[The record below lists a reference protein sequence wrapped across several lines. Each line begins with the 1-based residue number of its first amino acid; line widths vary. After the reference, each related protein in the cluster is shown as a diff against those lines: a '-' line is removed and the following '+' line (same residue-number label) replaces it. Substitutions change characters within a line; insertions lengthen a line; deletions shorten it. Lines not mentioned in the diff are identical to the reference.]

1 MRWDDVP
8 DNVRG
13 GIFILLAGG
22 LFSIM
27 VALIKLVGARIHVTE
42 ILFFRQTTMMLLA
55 LPALIHG
62 LPGTL
67 KSARVDLQVV
77 RVIAAFAAMLLG
89 FSAVINLPL
98 ADATTIS
105 FSKSFFITA
114 LAILL
119 LGEVVGIR
127 RWAALAAGF
136 CGVLIVAW
144 PQGSDSFNIY
154 GVMAIMSAAA
164 VGLVMVIIRK
174 LSQVDHPVT
183 ILSYQAVGVGLLMVP
198 PTIWFW
204 IAPTLTELLLLI
216 AIGVV
221 SALGQYLNILGLRS
235 GEASAVAPLEYV
247 RLIYVIALGYLIFDE
262 WPEPRV
268 FLGAAII
275 IGATV
280 YTLHRERRTASKLA
294 GCRDANPL

>member
-1 MRWDDVP
+1 
-8 DNVRG
+8 
-13 GIFILLAGG
+13 
-22 LFSIM
+22 
-27 VALIKLVGARIHVTE
+27 
-42 ILFFRQTTMMLLA
+42 
-55 LPALIHG
+55 
-62 LPGTL
+62 
-67 KSARVDLQVV
+67 
-77 RVIAAFAAMLLG
+77 
-89 FSAVINLPL
+89 
-98 ADATTIS
+98 
-105 FSKSFFITA
+105 
-114 LAILL
+114 
-119 LGEVVGIR
+119 
-127 RWAALAAGF
+127 
-136 CGVLIVAW
+136 
-144 PQGSDSFNIY
+144 
-154 GVMAIMSAAA
+154 
-164 VGLVMVIIRK
+164 
-174 LSQVDHPVT
+174 

-204 IAPTLTELLLLI
+204 ITPTLTEFLLLI